1 MPIRHVVTARQELQS
16 TEGLERTTQVYSPTQ
31 RSPSPAPATSHQQ
44 DRVISTKV
52 SIKYS
57 VDDASGMSAYLYEE
71 CLAPA
76 DHAVLLELTR
86 ISEVS
91 VDVTP
96 HGTTVTLAIARE
108 LAAKLGL
115 VPPVKQQE

>member
-1 MPIRHVVTARQELQS
+1 M
-16 TEGLERTTQVYSPTQ
+16 
-31 RSPSPAPATSHQQ
+31 
-44 DRVISTKV
+44 STKV

-57 VDDASGMSAYLYEE
+57 VDDASGMSAHLYDE

-76 DHAVLLELTR
+76 DSAVFLELTG

-96 HGTTVTLAIARE
+96 HGTTVTIAIARQ

-115 VPPVKQQE
+115 VPPIKQKE

>member
-1 MPIRHVVTARQELQS
+1 M
-16 TEGLERTTQVYSPTQ
+16 
-31 RSPSPAPATSHQQ
+31 
-44 DRVISTKV
+44 STKV
-52 SIKYS
+52 SIQYA
-57 VDDASGMSAYLYEE
+57 VDEASGTSAHLYDE

-76 DHAVLLELTR
+76 DSAVFLELTG

-96 HGTTVTLAIARE
+96 HGTTVTIAIARE

-115 VPPVKQQE
+115 IPRIKQQE

>member
-1 MPIRHVVTARQELQS
+1 M
-16 TEGLERTTQVYSPTQ
+16 
-31 RSPSPAPATSHQQ
+31 
-44 DRVISTKV
+44 STKV

-57 VDDASGMSAYLYEE
+57 VDDASGMSAHLYEE
-71 CLAPA
+71 CLAPP
-76 DHAVLLELTR
+76 DYAVFLELTG

-91 VDVTP
+91 VDVNP
-96 HGTTVTLAIARE
+96 HGTSVTIAIARE

>member
-1 MPIRHVVTARQELQS
+1 
-16 TEGLERTTQVYSPTQ
+16 
-31 RSPSPAPATSHQQ
+31 
-44 DRVISTKV
+44 
-52 SIKYS
+52 
-57 VDDASGMSAYLYEE
+57 MSAHLYEE

-76 DHAVLLELTR
+76 DHAVFLELTG
-86 ISEVS
+86 ISEAS

-96 HGTTVTLAIARE
+96 HGTTVTHAIARE